1 MLHVKIERCE
11 IATKMQLRIV
21 IERAATIKGQV
32 IIDGP
37 AQNVAQRVK
46 IKVEIERDRIV
57 QAEIFVVDRAIVHHA
72 NAEGDD
78 AMIESP
84 DEKADAFRH
93 ELAQLGKIFLGQLFE
108 FHWRTLMHRQVKGI
122 DLVKMRGNVAKD
134 FELDFGCALGFAK
147 FPPQTLARAI
157 AQMRK
162 VIVKITKVE
171 R

>member
-1 MLHVKIERCE
+1 
-11 IATKMQLRIV
+11 
-21 IERAATIKGQV
+21 
-32 IIDGP
+32 
-37 AQNVAQRVK
+37 
-46 IKVEIERDRIV
+46 
-57 QAEIFVVDRAIVHHA
+57 
-72 NAEGDD
+72 
-78 AMIESP
+78 
-84 DEKADAFRH
+84 
-93 ELAQLGKIFLGQLFE
+93 
-108 FHWRTLMHRQVKGI
+108 MHRQVKGI